1 MSSSFLSA
9 SKGLKQF
16 KEPLKRLTYK
26 SKNTEN
32 EVPDEF
38 KRYFLPRRVYRTIKQ
53 SRGALTVDNVAAG
66 RRQRRSVAMATR
78 GGLSLV
84 DTAGPCPADQ

>member
-1 MSSSFLSA
+1 MYGVLSV
-9 SKGLKQF
+9 SKGTKYF
-16 KEPLKRLTYK
+16 KEPLKRLAYK

-53 SRGALTVDNVAAG
+53 SRGALKGDDVAAG
-66 RRQRRSVAMATR
+66 KRQRRSVAMATS